1 MNRWIRSVIGLG
13 IEELQLVLSGMT
25 FSYHHHC
32 LLDDEYY
39 IFPHWLLPHPSD
51 SRLKHLH
58 LRTCVLKPPADFIGF
73 NKLITL
79 RLRDVFLGDDFLA
92 SLFSNCLLLQGLVLK
107 RCRHLSLLKVFSS
120 SLQNLSLIDCSD
132 PSPVEVIAVN
142 LTDFEYSGDFMK
154 ITVLVAPCLVKLYF
168 NFNSVHVTN
177 MPNTLSLCATFP
189 TLQTLILYLD
199 PWKEKK
205 IPQSMDSLRNLKQ
218 LQLFY
223 ITASEEEDLLWVL
236 TYLNACPL
244 LEKLD
249 LMLGGAEFLENQ
261 REIRNICGCTY
272 SRLKKVGINGFDG
285 NWYEMELI
293 THILKSAI
301 SLDQVVINPLRSFY
315 LGGDEWHSWTPDESW
330 RESRQDSVRKSLQ
343 ENAPAGVHLVVL

>member
-1 MNRWIRSVIGLG
+1 
-13 IEELQLVLSGMT
+13 
-25 FSYHHHC
+25 
-32 LLDDEYY
+32 
-39 IFPHWLLPHPSD
+39 
-51 SRLKHLH
+51 
-58 LRTCVLKPPADFIGF
+58 
-73 NKLITL
+73 
-79 RLRDVFLGDDFLA
+79 
-92 SLFSNCLLLQGLVLK
+92 
-107 RCRHLSLLKVFSS
+107 
-120 SLQNLSLIDCSD
+120 
-132 PSPVEVIAVN
+132 
-142 LTDFEYSGDFMK
+142 MK

-168 NFNSVHVTN
+168 NFNSVHVTD

-199 PWKEKK
+199 PWKMTMRICFHSGKK

-223 ITASEEEDLLWVL
+223 ITTSEEEDLLWVL

-272 SRLKKVGINGFDG
+272 SRLKKVGIDGFDG
-285 NWYEMELI
+285 NWYEIELI

-315 LGGDEWHSWTPDESW
+315 LGGDE
-330 RESRQDSVRKSLQ
+330 
-343 ENAPAGVHLVVL
+343 